1 MTGSRRGLTLVEVLV
16 VAAVLAMAAGTL
28 SVALRGSAEGAE
40 WHRAIGEVRHLD
52 WMTRIRARVDGP
64 SLIVLTDGGLA
75 SSVQSSEAPIAAV
88 SAPAGVAIAIRGV
101 RGEGTAGGQSRS
113 CVVVDGA
120 GRSESVSYVLRGAR
134 RAVSIPVSGHTGQHG
149 ETVEE
154 SP

>member
-16 VAAVLAMAAGTL
+16 VALVLAMAAGTL
-28 SVALRGSAEGAE
+28 SVAMRGSAEGAE

-75 SSVQSSEAPIAAV
+75 SSVQSSESPIAAV
-88 SAPAGVAIAIRGV
+88 TAPAGAAIAIRS
-101 RGEGTAGGQSRS
+101 EGTGVGQSRS
-113 CVVVDGA
+113 SLVVDGA
-120 GRSESVSYVLRGAR
+120 GRSESVSYVLRGTR

>member
-1 MTGSRRGLTLVEVLV
+1 MSRNRRGLTLTEVLV
-16 VAAVLAMAAGTL
+16 VAAVLAMTAGTL

-40 WHRAIGEVRHLD
+40 WHRAIGGLRHLD

-64 SLIVLTDGGLA
+64 SLIELGGDGRVLT
-75 SSVQSSEAPIAAV
+75 SRVQSSEDPIAEV
-88 SAPAGVAIAIRGV
+88 TAPAGAAIAIRV
-101 RGEGTAGGQSRS
+101 EGIGSGQSRS
-113 CVVVDGA
+113 SVVVDGA

-134 RAVSIPVSGHTGQHG
+134 RAVRIPVSGHTGQHG